1 MIEVRDIDMILVGEE
16 RNTSLRVQPD
26 LFIRSVDH
34 IFKVNE
40 DLVVRLDGVVRIDLV
55 LGLFH
60 KVLHLD
66 ALFIGAQTLVFGG
79 QVE

>member
-1 MIEVRDIDMILVGEE
+1 M
-16 RNTSLRVQPD
+16 
-26 LFIRSVDH
+26 
-34 IFKVNE
+34 NE
-40 DLVVRLDGVVRIDLV
+40 DLVIRLDGVVRIDLM

-60 KVLHLD
+60 EVFHLD